1 MRRGAALV
9 VALAAL
15 ALPACTSSD
24 HPGTGSPTGSPTS
37 SPTGSSAG
45 SSAGSQGGSHGGPR
59 VVGTVARDLQVPW
72 GIAFLP
78 GGDAVVTE
86 RDTKRVLRID
96 GTTHRVSV
104 IATFA
109 DPVDPGAAGESGL
122 LGVAVS
128 PDFATD
134 HLLFFYE
141 TTTSGNR
148 IVEATYDGG
157 RLGPLRT
164 VLDGIPAGF
173 IHDGGRLAFGPDGY
187 LYASTGETGDSS
199 LAQDKGSLGGK
210 ILRITTDGEAAP
222 GNPFGSPVWSYGHRN
237 VEGLAFDDAGRLW
250 ASEFGQDTWDELNL
264 IRPGRDYG
272 WPLVEGKGGTGG
284 LVDPQ
289 LVWPTDQASPSG
301 LAWLDGHL
309 WLAALHGARLW
320 RVDVTGAR
328 AHDPRAFFVGAYGR
342 LRTVVVAPDGMLWV
356 TTSNRDGR
364 GSPVAGD
371 DRILLVDPT

>member
-1 MRRGAALV
+1 MRRGAALA

-15 ALPACTSSD
+15 ALPACTGSTD
-24 HPGTGSPTGSPTS
+24 HPGTGGPASRSSPASPTTGSSATGSPTG
-37 SPTGSSAG
+37 PAR
-45 SSAGSQGGSHGGPR
+45 PR
-59 VVGTVARDLQVPW
+59 VVGTVASNLQVPW

-78 GGDAVVTE
+78 DGDAVVTE

-96 GTTHRVSV
+96 GTTHEVSV
-104 IATFA
+104 IGTFA
-109 DPVDPGAAGESGL
+109 DPVGPGAAGESGL

-128 PDFATD
+128 PDFTTD

-141 TTTSGNR
+141 TTTTGNR
-148 IVEATYDGG
+148 IVRATYDGG

-199 LAQDKGSLGGK
+199 LAQDKASLGGK
-210 ILRITTDGEAAP
+210 ILRISEDGSPAP

-272 WPLVEGKGGTGG
+272 WPLVEGKGGAGG

-328 AHDPRAFFVGAYGR
+328 AHDPQAFFVGEYGR

-371 DRILLVDPT
+371 DRILLVDPA